1 MTRKK
6 PGPASSSHK
15 KRGGKDGG
23 GARGNPKGA
32 KGRRSGAPARKQET
46 FSKAQDA
53 AAFPTL
59 DQLAAFIAD
68 STTPVTKRDIA
79 RAFHI
84 KGEDRTRLRQMLRE
98 IGDGGG
104 ISKTPG
110 KAYHTTGDLPERTL
124 IVITGIDDDGELMAA
139 PLEWPHPI
147 DPPTIYVVANRKQSG
162 ELHDGAHVLARLK
175 KIAPRVYEARPIAG
189 AEGLTGVAAEVRVVG
204 VYKQVRDG
212 GYVYPTNKKV
222 KEDFFVPDA
231 LAGDAQDGDVVVVS
245 PLPPGSPYPRHR
257 NPARIVERVGA
268 KDDPRLISLIA
279 IHSHGIPTEFPQAV
293 IDESES
299 LGEPTLAEG
308 REDLRHVPFVTIDGA
323 DARDFDDAVYAV
335 RDDNPKNEGGWKI
348 GVAIADVSYYVTPN
362 SALDK
367 EAFKR
372 GNSTYFADRVVP
384 MLPERLSNDLCSLR
398 PLVNRAALV
407 AHMVIDKNA
416 RLIDYRFSRGLIK
429 SAARLTYEQVE
440 DAHLGQMDDTTRPLM
455 DSVIKPLYAAYSVMK
470 HARDL
475 RGALALDLPE
485 RKAIIDRE
493 TGHITAIVPRQR
505 LASHQLIE
513 EFMILANVAAAHAL
527 EDKDAPCVYRV
538 HAVPAFDRLDSTR
551 DFLKQFGYSLPQGDH
566 VHPRDINRILEK
578 TADTPDKDLVHTV
591 LLRTQSQAIYSPE
604 NIGHFGLALERY
616 AHFTSPI
623 RRYADLL
630 VHRSLTRAYKLGSGG
645 LSNDEADRLTEIA
658 EHISQTERR
667 SMLAE
672 RDVMDRFTAQYLG
685 RNIGQTF
692 MGKISSVT
700 SFGVFI
706 TLDESGADGIVPMRM
721 LPRDFYIYD
730 EKKHTLTGRESG
742 RTYRLMDRVV
752 VRLLEADP
760 MRASTVF
767 EMVTGSDESSHQTR
781 EGQRHHRGQRRDE
794 RGKHGGKRPDGK
806 PRFDRDRKDGGKKG
820 GFKKG
825 KKGGKGKG
833 R

>member
-1 MTRKK
+1 MTRKTS
-6 PGPASSSHK
+6 GPAAPSNK

-23 GARGNPKGA
+23 GNFRHGSRADTRPRKGD
-32 KGRRSGAPARKQET
+32 RI
-46 FSKAQDA
+46 SKAQA
-53 AAFPTL
+53 TAEFPTL

-68 STTPVTKRDIA
+68 SPTPVTKRDIA

-84 KGEDRTRLRQMLRE
+84 TGQDRTRLRQLLRE
-98 IGDGGG
+98 IDDGGG
-104 ISKTPG
+104 ITKTPG
-110 KAYHTTGDLPERTL
+110 KAYHSTGDLPERTL
-124 IVITGIDDDGELMAA
+124 IVITGIDDDGELLAA
-139 PLEWPHPI
+139 PLEWPHPVA
-147 DPPTIYVVANRKQSG
+147 PPTIYVVANRKQSG

-175 KIAPRVYEARPIAG
+175 KVAPSVYEARPIAG

-204 VYKQVRDG
+204 VYKQVREG
-212 GYVYPTNKKV
+212 GYVYPTNKKI

-231 LAGDAQDGDVVVVS
+231 LAGDVQDGDVVVVS

-257 NPARIVERVGA
+257 NPARVVERVGA

-293 IDESES
+293 ITESETLS
-299 LGEPTLAEG
+299 EPDLSEG

-323 DARDFDDAVYAV
+323 DARDFDDAVYTTP
-335 RDDNPKNEGGWKI
+335 DDNPKNEGGWKI

-362 SALDK
+362 SALDR

-416 RLIDYRFSRGLIK
+416 RLIDYRFTRGLIK

-440 DAHLGQMDDTTRPLM
+440 DAHLGQADDTTRPLM
-455 DSVIKPLYAAYSVMK
+455 DSVIKPLYAAYSTMK
-470 HARDL
+470 RARDL

-538 HAVPAFDRLDSTR
+538 HAEPAFDRLDSTR
-551 DFLKQFGYSLPQGDH
+551 EFLKQFGYSLPQGDH

-645 LSNDEADRLTEIA
+645 LTNDEADKLTELA

-700 SFGVFI
+700 SFGVFVS
-706 TLDESGADGIVPMRM
+706 LDESGADGIVPMRH

-730 EKKHTLTGRESG
+730 EKRHALIGRDSG
-742 RTYRLMDRVV
+742 RTYRLMDRVI
-752 VRLLEADP
+752 VRLVEADP

-767 EMVTGSDESSHQTR
+767 DMVTGSDESSHETR
-781 EGQRHHRGQRRDE
+781 EGQRQHRGDRRDGH
-794 RGKHGGKRPDGK
+794 GKHKHAGQRSDGK

-825 KKGGKGKG
+825 KKGGKGKS

>member
-23 GARGNPKGA
+23 GAHGHPKGA
-32 KGRRSGAPARKQET
+32 KGQRGNAPVRKKET
-46 FSKAQDA
+46 FSKAQATAD
-53 AAFPTL
+53 FPTI

-68 STTPVTKRDIA
+68 SATPVTKRDIA

-84 KGEDRTRLRQMLRE
+84 KGEDRTRLRQLLRE

-110 KAYHTTGDLPERTL
+110 KAYHSTGDLPERTL

-139 PLEWPHPI
+139 PLEWPHPVE
-147 DPPTIYVVANRKQSG
+147 PPTIYVVANRKQSG

-175 KIAPRVYEARPIAG
+175 KVAPRVYEARPIAG

-231 LAGDAQDGDVVVVS
+231 LAGDVQDGDVVVVS

-279 IHSHGIPTEFPQAV
+279 IHSHGIPTEFPQVV
-293 IDESES
+293 IDESEK
-299 LGEPTLAEG
+299 LHEPDLSEG

-440 DAHLGQMDDTTRPLM
+440 DAHLGQTDDTTRPLM

-538 HAVPAFDRLDSTR
+538 HAEPAFDRLDSTR

-591 LLRTQSQAIYSPE
+591 LLRTQSQAVYSPE

-645 LSNDEADRLTEIA
+645 LSNEEADKLTELA

-685 RNIGQTF
+685 RNVGQTF

-742 RTYRLMDRVV
+742 RTYRLMDRVI

-781 EGQRHHRGQRRDE
+781 EGQRHHRGQRRDGH
-794 RGKHGGKRPDGK
+794 GKHTGNRHDGK

-820 GFKKG
+820 SFKKG
-825 KKGGKGKG
+825 KKGGKGK
-833 R
+833 RR